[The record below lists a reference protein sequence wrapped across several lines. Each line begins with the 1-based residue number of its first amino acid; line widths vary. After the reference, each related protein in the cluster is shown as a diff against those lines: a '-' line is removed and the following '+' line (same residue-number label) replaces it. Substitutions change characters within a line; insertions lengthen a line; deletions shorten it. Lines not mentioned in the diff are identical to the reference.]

1 MAEAFGRAG
10 QVKITGGNDPVE
22 LIGLAEFLRAASKE
36 DKNFNIEMRK
46 AAAIVAQNL
55 LDKAKAEAAT
65 VTRSRQATEVMKGL
79 KVKRN
84 DRIPSI
90 YLADKSSFVS
100 KSFPNRRRGKRG
112 GKKVTRGD
120 VFFGAEFGGGKYGK
134 GNSTS
139 AGARSWSVKDGK
151 AVDGYRKGGGH
162 TSQFLR
168 HRGKAGYFFWPTVRK
183 EKQNIANEYLS
194 AIQKVLDR
202 LSDDRAAVA
211 KARSEAGGVWNMTDS
226 GMVFVKD

>member
-1 MAEAFGRAG
+1 MAVFSNVFGRG
-10 QVKITGGNDPVE
+10 SRVSVTGGNDAIQIV
-22 LIGLAEFLRAASKE
+22 GLAEFLRAASKE

-46 AAAIVAQNL
+46 ASAEVAQNL
-55 LDKAKAEAAT
+55 LDKARAEAAT
-65 VTRSRQATEVMKGL
+65 VTRNRQAVEVMKGM

-84 DRIPSI
+84 DRIPTV
-90 YLADKSSFVS
+90 YLADRSAFVS
-100 KSFPNRRRGKRG
+100 TSFPNRRRGKRG

-139 AGARSWSVKDGK
+139 AGARSWAVKDGK

-168 HRGKAGYFFWPTVRK
+168 HRGRSGYFFWPTVRK
-183 EKQNIANEYLS
+183 EKQNIANEYLG

-202 LSDDRAAVA
+202 LE
-211 KARSEAGGVWNMTDS
+211 K
-226 GMVFVKD
+226 

>member
-46 AAAIVAQNL
+46 AAAVVAQNL
-55 LDKAKAEAAT
+55 LDKAKAEAST
-65 VTRSRQATEVMKGL
+65 VNRSRQATEVMKGL

-168 HRGKAGYFFWPTVRK
+168 HRGRTGYFFWPTVRK

-211 KARSEAGGVWNMTDS
+211 KARAEAGGVWNMTDS